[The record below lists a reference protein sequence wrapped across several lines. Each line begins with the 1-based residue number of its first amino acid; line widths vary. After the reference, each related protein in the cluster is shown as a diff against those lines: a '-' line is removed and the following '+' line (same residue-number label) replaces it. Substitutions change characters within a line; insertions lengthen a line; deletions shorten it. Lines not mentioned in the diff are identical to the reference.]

1 MKWLQQVWKDLCYLK
16 PEPQSDKNFRFIYHL
31 LVLYAIYFFGQKYW
45 FPVSPTIHMTYGEDW
60 VEFAWHS
67 GHSSERSV
75 PSCIKD
81 NNMTEETISSLAQEH
96 QADLEGTGSD
106 AELERGGK
114 QAKFEEEDSDNDST
128 VSSSNSNSTQ
138 VASGK
143 RGFRGKGRKKKS
155 LAFRCVNFLKVT

>member
-1 MKWLQQVWKDLCYLK
+1 
-16 PEPQSDKNFRFIYHL
+16 
-31 LVLYAIYFFGQKYW
+31 
-45 FPVSPTIHMTYGEDW
+45 
-60 VEFAWHS
+60 
-67 GHSSERSV
+67 
-75 PSCIKD
+75 
-81 NNMTEETISSLAQEH
+81 MTEETISSLAQEH